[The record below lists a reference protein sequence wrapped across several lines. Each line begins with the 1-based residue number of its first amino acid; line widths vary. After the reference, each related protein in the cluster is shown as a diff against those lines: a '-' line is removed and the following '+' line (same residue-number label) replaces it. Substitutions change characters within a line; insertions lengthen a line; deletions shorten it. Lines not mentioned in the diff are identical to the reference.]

1 MNKKSFMK
9 LGFLGIL
16 IFGVSITSS
25 CKGIKIDFGGSKT
38 TTVETL
44 PTTTTTPEVTTIPNT
59 TITPTTVLPATTVI
73 PTTTL
78 TPSTTVLPTTVVTT
92 SANEEATKVSAGGY
106 NEGLYYSFNP
116 KSSTSLSDYV
126 VNYKKSTDTSYT
138 KLDSELLRDYDGE
151 FRFDV
156 VGIKY
161 GKYDIQV
168 LYNNKVILEEKNIL
182 VSEADRSG
190 YAHFN
195 NNEGVGAYNNDGT
208 LKTGAVVVYV
218 NNQNKNTV
226 TAKIDGK
233 TYTGLS
239 NILKA
244 QAKSKVALDVRI
256 VDMVDTQ
263 SWNYVDTVKLFG
275 ERNKDART
283 AGMTAAYFTGKS
295 SEWDGDKS
303 KSYYRLYEDKI
314 ISLGFNTLNDNTTKL
329 EGLTNY
335 INKTK
340 SGDEF
345 DSYFNELDIE
355 GAKNLTIEG
364 IGNEASIKNFG
375 IVFNKCNSI
384 EVKNLKFVDYPEDA
398 LGIQGEEKNFKN
410 YGNYWIHNCT
420 FEAGKNYWDLT
431 KENDKEDGDGSSD
444 FKYAHGLTISY
455 CKYVNTHKS
464 CLIGSSDSSCQYDVT
479 LHHNYYINCNARLPL
494 CRQANVHM
502 YNNYYY
508 LCATAQDIRAN
519 AFAFSEC
526 NYFEGCNEALKIS
539 KGKNDAY
546 PYTTIKS
553 FNNVLVSVSGAGKNK
568 DASTKVNSRTETI
581 PGSCT
586 LKNQIEDRANF
597 DTSTT
602 YFYYDS
608 VNKKSDVMYL
618 TDANKAKE
626 DAKKYSG
633 SGTILGPVTHE

>member
-1 MNKKSFMK
+1 MNKKYITK

-25 CKGIKIDFGGSKT
+25 CKPIKINFGGSNNNTTVGETSPITIPDTTVINPETNIPTTVPT
-38 TTVETL
+38 TTV
-44 PTTTTTPEVTTIPNT
+44 I
-59 TITPTTVLPATTVI
+59 
-73 PTTTL
+73 
-78 TPSTTVLPTTVVTT
+78 PSTTVLPTTVVTT
-92 SANEEATKVSAGGY
+92 STNEEATKVSSGGY

-116 KSSTSLSDYV
+116 KSSTALSDYV
-126 VNYKKSTDTSYT
+126 VKYKKSTDTTYT

-161 GKYDIQV
+161 GKYDIQI
-168 LYNNKVILEEKNIL
+168 LYNDKVILEEKNIL

-195 NNEGVGAYNNDGT
+195 NIEGVGAYNNDGT
-208 LKTGAVVVYV
+208 LKSGAVVVYV

-256 VDMVDTQ
+256 IDMVDTQ
-263 SWNYVDTVKLFG
+263 SWNYVDTVALFG
-275 ERNKDART
+275 KSNTDARV

-295 SEWDGDKS
+295 GEWDGSKS
-303 KSYYRLYEDKI
+303 TSYYRLYEDKI

-335 INKTK
+335 INKSKTK
-340 SGDEF
+340 DEF

-519 AFAFSEC
+519 AFAFSEY
-526 NYFEGCNEALKIS
+526 NYFEGCNTALKLS
-539 KGKNDAY
+539 TGTSY
-546 PYTTIKS
+546 PNTVIKS
-553 FNNVLVSVSGAGKNK
+553 FNNVLVTVSGAGKNK
-568 DASTKVNSRTETI
+568 DQSTIVTNRTEALD
-581 PGSCT
+581 GKCT
-586 LKNQIEDRANF
+586 LKDQIEDRANF